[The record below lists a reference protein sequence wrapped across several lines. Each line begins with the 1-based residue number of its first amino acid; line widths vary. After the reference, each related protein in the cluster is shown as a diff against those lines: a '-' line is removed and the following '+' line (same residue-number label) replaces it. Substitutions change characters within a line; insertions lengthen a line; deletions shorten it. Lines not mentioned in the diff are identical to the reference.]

1 MLYLNETEIE
11 SLVKMPDV
19 MRVVEDCFRLQG
31 QGKATNQPRRRVY
44 VPDGMMH
51 VMFASLMRENEGY
64 LGLKTYTAFPGIGVR
79 FIFLLWD
86 ANSSELLS
94 LMEANLLGQLRT
106 GAASGIAAK
115 YMANESIEEAGL
127 IGTGRQAGTQ
137 LEAICLARNIKNF
150 KPNVIFNALH
160 GQFGEDGYIQTIL
173 ERFKIPYTHSG
184 VIASSIAMDKEI
196 SKKIFIKNK
205 INTPKFFTYSYDVKN
220 EDLIKKIKKKLR
232 FPVVVKP
239 LNEGSSVNVYIC
251 NEKNIIKIL
260 NSIKQYKKVMI
271 EEFIGGREIQV
282 AIMGNKKLG
291 AIELKPK
298 RKFYDYQAKYNSSAK
313 TEHII
318 PVDLPKGKMDIVMN
332 MAYKAHKVIG
342 CMGVTRSDFKF
353 FNNKFY
359 LLEINTQPGMTKL
372 SLVPEIAAYRGI
384 SFLELI
390 EWIMQDASKKK

>member
-1 MLYLNETEIE
+1 MKKKILIISGGISKERLI
-11 SLVKMPDV
+11 SLDT
-19 MRVVEDCFRLQG
+19 G
-31 QGKATNQPRRRVY
+31 QQV
-44 VPDGMMH
+44 
-51 VMFASLMRENEGY
+51 
-64 LGLKTYTAFPGIGVR
+64 
-79 FIFLLWD
+79 
-86 ANSSELLS
+86 
-94 LMEANLLGQLRT
+94 
-106 GAASGIAAK
+106 
-115 YMANESIEEAGL
+115 ANELKKNGYRVKITEPDNN
-127 IGTGRQAGTQ
+127 
-137 LEAICLARNIKNF
+137 LEKNIKFF

-318 PVDLPKGKMDIVMN
+318 PVELPKGKMDIVMN